1 MNSISHVALL
11 FMSTG
16 RRRCL
21 GEALARSC
29 LFIFFAGVLQN
40 FEILPV
46 PGKEL
51 PGEAPVPG
59 LTLSPQPYSVMLKP
73 RLGHDV
79 TWRSVLKSRHT
90 SAANVL
96 QDQ

>member
-1 MNSISHVALL
+1 MRNLTLL
-11 FMSTG
+11 LSVCTG

-29 LFIFFAGVLQN
+29 LFVFFAGVLQN
-40 FEILPV
+40 FEICPD

-59 LTLSPQPYSVMLKP
+59 LTLSPQPYSAILKP
-73 RLGHDV
+73 RLSYV
-79 TWRSVLKSRHT
+79 M
-90 SAANVL
+90 
-96 QDQ
+96 

>member
-1 MNSISHVALL
+1 VEPATFRLVLL
-11 FMSTG
+11 FVSTG
-16 RRRCL
+16 KRRCL

-40 FEILPV
+40 FEICPV

-59 LTLSPQPYSVMLKP
+59 LTLSPQPYTVMLKS
-73 RLGHDV
+73 RLSHA
-79 TWRSVLKSRHT
+79 T
-90 SAANVL
+90 
-96 QDQ
+96 